1 MELYG
6 GIDLHS
12 NNNVV
17 VLTDEQ
23 DQMLLRRRLPNRLDR
38 VLEELV
44 PYRED
49 IKGLVVE
56 STYNC
61 YLSHYPTI
69 DFPRYFTVIK
79 DKFLTLTAPVEQSW
93 KVE

>member
-23 DQMLLRRRLPNRLDR
+23 DQMLLRRRLLNRLDR
-38 VLEELV
+38 MIEELE

-49 IKGLVVE
+49 IKGLV
-56 STYNC
+56 
-61 YLSHYPTI
+61 
-69 DFPRYFTVIK
+69 
-79 DKFLTLTAPVEQSW
+79 APCVRI
-93 KVE
+93 VVR